1 VAKATTGGA
10 QAGDGTSIDE
20 QSAAL
25 LVTARASLD
34 AKDNNGAIA
43 ALKELVALVDC
54 RPEVRL
60 EAAGLFAAAGAKEE
74 AIGSYLQAGNGFLYD
89 DADMTRARQA
99 FMTAHEIDPVNV
111 DVIFQLGQAD
121 VVEGRT
127 QDALAKFID
136 VLRRS
141 NLKHVPA
148 LFEAGCI
155 YQANGQHDQA
165 ILAFKKVIDRD
176 KSHSQAFVHMGQLHQ
191 TKGMVPEALGYY
203 VHAADI
209 AREAGHVGT
218 ARQLLNMVL
227 ALDSSNQKA
236 RFMLDDLEDHGAEAA
251 EEAAPL
257 AKPIPKAAAAPKPA
271 AKPQAAVQAPAAA
284 APETATASRAAEQ
297 SLAAAKADLAGV
309 STQRDGIVEEIDRLG
324 AACAELEAELLSRK
338 ADAEKSQR
346 QESDDA
352 LHAGRDRAELK
363 SELAELA
370 GQRLATELE
379 LESVKSTVETLRA
392 EREQAETD
400 IALLRAQ
407 SDAATLARAAQEA
420 SLRDLESARAT
431 AKSEMDALRAQS
443 EAAAQAKGAQEAA
456 LRELETKRAGALAD
470 VDSLQAQSK
479 VAAEARAAQEK
490 ALHELEAARASVK
503 SEMDAL
509 LTQSKAAAEAKLAQ
523 EAALRDLEG
532 KRAGAS
538 ADVDALLAQGKT
550 AAQAKAAQE
559 AALHELDAAR
569 AAAKL
574 EMETLQ
580 AQSKAAAQARA
591 AQETALHELEAARA
605 AAKIEMDSLQ
615 AQSKAAAQAKTAQE
629 TALHELEAARAAAK
643 AEMDAL
649 LAQSKAAAQTK
660 AAQEAALRELEGKR
674 AGAIADVD
682 LLLAQSKEA
691 AQLKAAQESALQ
703 ELEAARSAAKLEMDA
718 LLAQSKAAAQAKAI
732 QEAAL
737 RELEGR
743 RTAAK
748 AEMDALD
755 AQKSAAE
762 KLVSDASERSGRVV
776 KAQASVE
783 ATIAELTAERETA
796 ETAKAAEELALR
808 GIEARRTHAQAE
820 LDDLL
825 AQKASA
831 EIATAAAA
839 VAADALAAEEQ
850 ALKKLVAER
859 KKLDMEVEA
868 LHAER
873 AAAEETVLALRAIGD
888 EASREKEATHA
899 TIVSD
904 LAKTQ
909 TALAELES
917 KKHDLDEAY
926 ANSKSL
932 AAAAE
937 LKRIEALAGA
947 EKAEAVR
954 AKREADA
961 EALGFKLVALE
972 AALKDTDA
980 KAKQFAGETLALEEI
995 SAKVGEQRYA
1005 ALELQA
1011 AKAEAQGEL
1020 TQLRSNI
1027 ATAETELTGVRAT
1040 LDSEQRRQPAQA
1052 GPHADAVVATV
1063 PPEVC
1068 GESLRTIE
1076 NLAAE
1081 GEIPFEV
1088 AAELA
1093 GLIHEGRAVEALRV
1107 ARARANVVAAP
1118 GAFLLAVGDLSRDL
1132 GDVNRARD
1140 AYRLMAS
1147 LDPKKASLSHARL
1160 GELFL
1165 TFADQSTAAALQRD
1179 DAHFASEKDPAAA
1192 LETYADL
1199 VARFPDDP
1207 QFREELGALHEK
1219 VGNKLAAGVAYGA
1232 AMVLYLGS
1240 DDHVRANEL
1249 VPRLLAVRPDD
1260 GAALELAAR
1269 AYDRAGR
1276 SAESAAMLDR
1286 ALAAYGLQHHASDVE
1301 RVCRQLA
1308 ETAEDPVPYRRELA
1322 KLLQAVGDRSGAI
1335 EQLIEA
1341 AERLVQWSRGQ
1352 EALAALKDAEALAGD
1367 DPIFAERISALK
1379 LKAADA
1385 VKAVDESVRGDL
1397 FLSKGEFEKAA
1408 DAYRRAVAENP
1419 NDAGASYQL
1428 ACLLTD
1434 HFPDYDTAEKLLE
1447 TAAAI
1452 RPGHTATR
1460 YRLAVVKA
1468 ARGEI
1473 GQAIELLIALAR
1485 FDDANADFIEQFV
1498 ARLERTAESGDV
1510 AAKYNLGIAYREL
1523 GRVEEALV
1531 ILQSIQREP
1540 EFVVRCLNAIGLC
1553 LRRQGLDTAAAKR
1566 FQKAIETSGFPEGQY
1581 NDALYNLG
1589 DLYESKTDQESLALS
1604 LSSFEELYARDCTY
1618 RDVADKIRSV
1628 KNKIGSV
1635 EGPKVK
1641 RLPTRSAEI
1650 SN

>member
-1 VAKATTGGA
+1 VAKATSGV
-10 QAGDGTSIDE
+10 QRAGDGGPVDE
-20 QSAAL
+20 RAAAL
-25 LVTARASLD
+25 LATARTCLD
-34 AKDNNGAIA
+34 GKDNNGAIA

-54 RPEVRL
+54 SPEVRL
-60 EAAGLFAAAGAKEE
+60 EAAGMFAAAGAKDD
-74 AIGSYLQAGNGFLYD
+74 AISAYLQAGNGFLYD

-99 FMTAHEIDPVNV
+99 FMTAHEIDPINV
-111 DVIFQLGQAD
+111 DVLFQLGQAD

-176 KSHSQAFVHMGQLHQ
+176 KSHSQAYVHMGQLHQ

-209 AREAGHVGT
+209 ARESGHVGT

-236 RFMLDDLEDHGAEAA
+236 RFMLDDLDDHEPEVADES
-251 EEAAPL
+251 
-257 AKPIPKAAAAPKPA
+257 AAAHVPKPA
-271 AKPQAAVQAPAAA
+271 AKPTVAPKPVPARTPPPSKADEAASSQAAA
-284 APETATASRAAEQ
+284 AQ
-297 SLAAAKADLAGV
+297 AAASAQADRSLGEARAELDGV
-309 STQRDGIVEEIDRLG
+309 STRRDGIIEEIDRL
-324 AACAELEAELLSRK
+324 AAARAELEAELARRK
-338 ADAEKSQR
+338 ADAEKVIR
-346 QESDDA
+346 RDSDEA
-352 LHAGRDRAELK
+352 IHADRERAELK

-379 LESVKSTVETLRA
+379 LESVKSTVESLRA
-392 EREQAETD
+392 EREQAEAD
-400 IALLRAQ
+400 MLLMRAQ
-407 SDAATLARAAQEA
+407 TDAATLARAAQEA
-420 SLRDLESARAT
+420 SLKEIEAARAK
-431 AKSEMDALRAQS
+431 AKAEMEALVAQS
-443 EAAAQAKGAQEAA
+443 KAAAEAKAAQEAT
-456 LRELETKRAGALAD
+456 LRELESKRAGALAD
-470 VDSLQAQSK
+470 VDSLLVQS
-479 VAAEARAAQEK
+479 
-490 ALHELEAARASVK
+490 
-503 SEMDAL
+503 
-509 LTQSKAAAEAKLAQ
+509 TAAAK
-523 EAALRDLEG
+523 
-532 KRAGAS
+532 
-538 ADVDALLAQGKT
+538 
-550 AAQAKAAQE
+550 AKAAQE
-559 AALHELDAAR
+559 E
-569 AAAKL
+569 
-574 EMETLQ
+574 
-580 AQSKAAAQARA
+580 
-591 AQETALHELEAARA
+591 
-605 AAKIEMDSLQ
+605 
-615 AQSKAAAQAKTAQE
+615 
-629 TALHELEAARAAAK
+629 
-643 AEMDAL
+643 
-649 LAQSKAAAQTK
+649 
-660 AAQEAALRELEGKR
+660 ALR
-674 AGAIADVD
+674 
-682 LLLAQSKEA
+682 
-691 AQLKAAQESALQ
+691 
-703 ELEAARSAAKLEMDA
+703 ELEAARSAAKAEMDA
-718 LLAQSKAAAQAKAI
+718 LVAQSKAAAQAKAV

-737 RELEGR
+737 KELEAKR
-743 RTAAK
+743 AAAK
-748 AEMDALD
+748 ADVDALA

-762 KLVSDASERSGRVV
+762 KMVSDVREKSGRVV

-783 ATIAELTAERETA
+783 ATIAELTAERTA
-796 ETAKAAEELALR
+796 AEKAKAAEELALH
-808 GIEARRTHAQAE
+808 GIEARRAHAQAE
-820 LDDLL
+820 LDKLL
-825 AQKASA
+825 AQKATA
-831 EIATAAAA
+831 ELAAAA
-839 VAADALAAEEQ
+839 AAEAADAKAAEEQ

-859 KKLDMEVEA
+859 KKLHQELEA

-873 AAAEETVLALRAIGD
+873 AAAEEAVMALRSISD
-888 EASREKEATHA
+888 EASRQKEAVVA
-899 TIVSD
+899 TVSAD
-904 LAKTQ
+904 LAKTKAAL
-909 TALAELES
+909 TALEAQ
-917 KKHDLDEAY
+917 KRDLDEAY

-937 LKRIEALAGA
+937 QKRVEALAAA

-972 AALKDTDA
+972 ASLKEADA
-980 KAKQFAGETLALEEI
+980 KAKQVAGEKHELEEL

-1005 ALELQA
+1005 AMELQA
-1011 AKAEAQGEL
+1011 AKAEAQAEL
-1020 TQLRSNI
+1020 TQLRTNI
-1027 ATAETELTGVRAT
+1027 ETAQGELTAVRAT
-1040 LDSEQRRQPAQA
+1040 LDSEQRRQPVAA
-1052 GPHADAVVATV
+1052 GPHADAVFASV
-1063 PPEVC
+1063 PPEAC

-1076 NLAAE
+1076 SLAAE
-1081 GEIPFEV
+1081 GEIPFEA

-1107 ARARANVVAAP
+1107 ARARANVAAAP
-1118 GAFLLAVGDLSRDL
+1118 GAYLLAVGDLSRDL
-1132 GDVNRARD
+1132 GDVDRARD
-1140 AYRLMAS
+1140 AYRLLGSVDTKRQAV
-1147 LDPKKASLSHARL
+1147 AHARL

-1179 DAHFASEKDPAAA
+1179 DAHFASDKDPAAA
-1192 LETYADL
+1192 LATYADL

-1219 VGNKLAAGVAYGA
+1219 VGNTLAAGVAYEA
-1232 AMVLYLGS
+1232 AMVLYLGT
-1240 DDHVRANEL
+1240 DDHVRAKEL

-1269 AYDRAGR
+1269 AFDRAGR

-1286 ALAAYGLQHHASDVE
+1286 ALAAHRAHHRASDVE
-1301 RVCRQLA
+1301 RVCRRLA

-1322 KLLQAVGDRSGAI
+1322 KLLQEVGDLPGAI
-1335 EQLIEA
+1335 EQLTEA
-1341 AERLVQWSRGQ
+1341 ADRLVQWSRGQ
-1352 EALAALKDAEALAGD
+1352 EALATLKDAAALAGD
-1367 DPIFAERISALK
+1367 DPIFAERITALK
-1379 LKAADA
+1379 LKATDA
-1385 VKAVDESVRGDL
+1385 VKAVDDAARGDL

-1408 DAYRRAVAENP
+1408 DAYKRAVAENP
-1419 NDAGASYQL
+1419 SHAGAAYQL

-1434 HFPDYDTAEKLLE
+1434 HFPDYDLAEKLLE
-1447 TAAAI
+1447 NASAL

-1460 YRLAVVKA
+1460 YRMAVVKA

-1498 ARLERTAESGDV
+1498 ARLERAAESGDV

-1531 ILQSIQREP
+1531 ILQSIQRETDY
-1540 EFVVRCLNAIGLC
+1540 VVRCLNAIGLC

-1566 FQKAIETSGFPEGQY
+1566 FQKAIETPGFPEGQY

-1628 KNKIGSV
+1628 KNKIGTV

-1650 SN
+1650 SS

>member
-1 VAKATTGGA
+1 VAKATSGA
-10 QAGDGTSIDE
+10 QRAGDGPPVDE
-20 QSAAL
+20 RAAAL
-25 LVTARASLD
+25 LATARACLD
-34 AKDNNGAIA
+34 GKDNNGAIA
-43 ALKELVALVDC
+43 ALKEVVTLVDC
-54 RPEVRL
+54 TPEVRL
-60 EAAGLFAAAGAKEE
+60 EAAGMFAAAGAKDD
-74 AIGSYLQAGNGFLYD
+74 AIGAYLQAGNGFLYD

-99 FMTAHEIDPVNV
+99 FMTAHEIDPINV
-111 DVIFQLGQAD
+111 DVLFQLGQAD

-176 KSHSQAFVHMGQLHQ
+176 KTHSQAYVHMGQLHQ

-209 AREAGHVGT
+209 ARESGHVGT

-236 RFMLDDLEDHGAEAA
+236 RFMLDDLDDHEPESTEESDAAHVPKPAPKAVAAPRPVPAKTPPPPKVDEAA
-251 EEAAPL
+251 
-257 AKPIPKAAAAPKPA
+257 IQAAAAA
-271 AKPQAAVQAPAAA
+271 QAESAAA
-284 APETATASRAAEQ
+284 S
-297 SLAAAKADLAGV
+297 AKADRSLGEARAELDGV
-309 STQRDGIVEEIDRLG
+309 STRRDGIIEEIDRL
-324 AACAELEAELLSRK
+324 AAARSELEAELARRK
-338 ADAEKSQR
+338 ADAEKVIR
-346 QESDDA
+346 RDSDEA
-352 LHAGRDRAELK
+352 IHADRERAELK

-379 LESVKSTVETLRA
+379 LESVKSTVENLRA
-392 EREQAETD
+392 EREQAEAD
-400 IALLRAQ
+400 MLLLRAQ
-407 SDAATLARAAQEA
+407 TDAATLARAAQEA
-420 SLRDLESARAT
+420 SLKEIETARAK
-431 AKSEMDALRAQS
+431 AKADMDALVAQS
-443 EAAAQAKGAQEAA
+443 KAAAEAKAAQEAT

-470 VDSLQAQSK
+470 VDSLLAQST
-479 VAAEARAAQEK
+479 AAAKAKAAQEEALRELEEARAAAK
-490 ALHELEAARASVK
+490 T
-503 SEMDAL
+503 EMDAL
-509 LTQSKAAAEAKLAQ
+509 VAQSKA
-523 EAALRDLEG
+523 
-532 KRAGAS
+532 
-538 ADVDALLAQGKT
+538 

-559 AALHELDAAR
+559 AAL
-569 AAAKL
+569 K
-574 EMETLQ
+574 
-580 AQSKAAAQARA
+580 
-591 AQETALHELEAARA
+591 ELEA
-605 AAKIEMDSLQ
+605 K
-615 AQSKAAAQAKTAQE
+615 
-629 TALHELEAARAAAK
+629 RAAAK
-643 AEMDAL
+643 ADVDAL
-649 LAQSKAAAQTK
+649 AAQKAAA
-660 AAQEAALRELEGKR
+660 
-674 AGAIADVD
+674 
-682 LLLAQSKEA
+682 
-691 AQLKAAQESALQ
+691 
-703 ELEAARSAAKLEMDA
+703 
-718 LLAQSKAAAQAKAI
+718 
-732 QEAAL
+732 
-737 RELEGR
+737 
-743 RTAAK
+743 
-748 AEMDALD
+748 
-755 AQKSAAE
+755 E
-762 KLVSDASERSGRVV
+762 KMVSDVREKSGRVV

-783 ATIAELTAERETA
+783 ATIAELTAERTA
-796 ETAKAAEELALR
+796 AEKAKAAEELALQ
-808 GIEARRTHAQAE
+808 GIEARRAHAQAE
-820 LDDLL
+820 LEKLL
-825 AQKASA
+825 AQKAAA
-831 EIATAAAA
+831 ELAAAA
-839 VAADALAAEEQ
+839 ASEAADAKAAEEQ

-859 KKLDMEVEA
+859 KKLHQELEA

-873 AAAEETVLALRAIGD
+873 AAAEEAVLALRSLGD
-888 EASREKEATHA
+888 EASREKDAA
-899 TIVSD
+899 VASVSAD
-904 LAKTQ
+904 LAKTKA
-909 TALAELES
+909 ALAALEAQ
-917 KKHDLDEAY
+917 KRDLDEAY

-937 LKRIEALAGA
+937 QKRVEALAAA

-972 AALKDTDA
+972 ASLKEADA
-980 KAKQFAGETLALEEI
+980 KAKLVAGEKLELEEL
-995 SAKVGEQRYA
+995 SAKVGEQRSA
-1005 ALELQA
+1005 AMELQA
-1011 AKAEAQGEL
+1011 ARAEAQAEL

-1027 ATAETELTGVRAT
+1027 ETAQGELTAVRAT
-1040 LDSEQRRQPAQA
+1040 LDSEQRRQPAA
-1052 GPHADAVVATV
+1052 SGPHADAVVATV

-1076 NLAAE
+1076 SLAAE
-1081 GEIPFEV
+1081 GEIPFEA

-1107 ARARANVVAAP
+1107 ARARANVAAAP
-1118 GAFLLAVGDLSRDL
+1118 GAYLLAVGDLSRDL
-1132 GDVNRARD
+1132 GDVDRARD
-1140 AYRLMAS
+1140 AYRLLGSVDAKRQA
-1147 LDPKKASLSHARL
+1147 LAHARL

-1192 LETYADL
+1192 LATYADL

-1219 VGNKLAAGVAYGA
+1219 VGNTLAAGVAYEA
-1232 AMVLYLGS
+1232 AMVLYLGT
-1240 DDHVRANEL
+1240 DDHVRAKEL
-1249 VPRLLAVRPDD
+1249 IPRLLAVRPDD

-1269 AYDRAGR
+1269 AFDRAGR
-1276 SAESAAMLDR
+1276 TVESAATLDR
-1286 ALAAYGLQHHASDVE
+1286 ALAAHRAHHRASDVE
-1301 RVCRQLA
+1301 RVCRRLA
-1308 ETAEDPVPYRRELA
+1308 ETADDPVPYRRELA
-1322 KLLQAVGDRSGAI
+1322 KLLQEVGDLPGAI
-1335 EQLIEA
+1335 EQLTEA
-1341 AERLVQWSRGQ
+1341 ADRLVQWSRGQ
-1352 EALAALKDAEALAGD
+1352 EALAALKEAEALAGD

-1379 LKAADA
+1379 LKATDA
-1385 VKAVDESVRGDL
+1385 VKAVDDAARGDM

-1408 DAYRRAVAENP
+1408 DAYKRAVAENP
-1419 NDAGASYQL
+1419 SNAGAAYQL

-1434 HFPDYDTAEKLLE
+1434 HFPDYDFAEKLLD
-1447 TAAAI
+1447 TAAAL

-1460 YRLAVVKA
+1460 YRMAVVKA

-1531 ILQSIQREP
+1531 ILQSIQRETDY
-1540 EFVVRCLNAIGLC
+1540 VVRCLNAIGLC

-1566 FQKAIETSGFPEGQY
+1566 FQKAIETPGFPEGQY

-1628 KNKIGSV
+1628 KNKIGTV